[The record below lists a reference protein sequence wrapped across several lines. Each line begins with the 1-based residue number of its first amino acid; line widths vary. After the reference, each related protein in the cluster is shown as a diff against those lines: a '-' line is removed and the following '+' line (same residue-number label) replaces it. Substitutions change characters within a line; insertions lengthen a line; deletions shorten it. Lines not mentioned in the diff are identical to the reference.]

1 MTKGKDKMKSAV
13 ERQLVI
19 LLLVSL
25 AAGISAALA
34 QSNPYTIELTRGRLW
49 HSFYLSQ
56 ECEPMADWSRKT
68 SGLDW
73 PGFASEE
80 IKQNIGGHH
89 THLLAGGF
97 FLTAK
102 TDTGTV
108 WGWDNFATHGT
119 DVGMEGDQFRYVVS
133 KDRNGKPIHRKR
145 WPGGNYWLLVDPFE
159 AEEVIDSQWEMNG
172 AWYQPWDNQN
182 MPVSVRRTVRQWSG
196 SRADEDYVIVEYVVR
211 NIQRRKS
218 LNGVYLL
225 FTYALSPNH
234 RGWSLAFPNFPEGA
248 RNTHSRWD
256 QERRL
261 LVAWAG
267 DFTQSPGIDESFD
280 LFQERVCDPVRDRAT
295 VTSRF
300 LAPGFVGLKFLHISP
315 DSSGQPNRIN
325 GFAWSAAPPT
335 NDHSGPFLGVAG
347 LVSKYAAMANPLLLS
362 EAFDD
367 PTDPRMGQIRLY
379 ANFSLGPYDLGRGD
393 SIRVVV
399 AEFVG
404 GIPYE
409 RLADPLVTAA
419 DIRAAGDSAVAY
431 LDQRVTFNFEHRY
444 TVPMPPPAPQF
455 VVYPVQEGGR
465 VGNVISFGPEVESI
479 PDPHQRVPDVA
490 GYRIYRSGQYPF
502 GPWKMVAD
510 IPVGDP
516 RFFNADSQRYLFV
529 DEGVALGYAFYY
541 SVTSYDCGWPA
552 WAVDPSYQVTPLESS
567 IFANRMRQPFYTTLR
582 PTARRL
588 DEVTVV
594 PNPFYRS
601 SGFAL
606 AGDVK
611 LIQFVNLSEEC
622 TIRIYTVRGDL
633 VKTIHHRDPSS
644 GVAFWNQI
652 SDYGQYVKSGMYFFQ
667 VTNEQGE
674 VKLGKFAIVN

>member
-1 MTKGKDKMKSAV
+1 MVRSLAL
-13 ERQLVI
+13 RALI
-19 LLLVSL
+19 LL
-25 AAGISAALA
+25 AAGLVARNVPAHA
-34 QSNPYTIELTRGRLW
+34 QGNPYTIELTRGRLW

-68 SGLDW
+68 YGLDW

-89 THLLAGGF
+89 TYLLAGGF

-119 DVGMEGDQFRYVVS
+119 DVGIEGDQFRYLIS
-133 KDRNGKPIHRKR
+133 KDSKGKPVHRRR
-145 WPGGNYWLLVDPFE
+145 WQDGNYWLLRDPFE
-159 AEEVIDSQWEMNG
+159 AEEVIDTQWEMNG

-182 MPVSVRRTVRQWSG
+182 MPVLVRRTVRQWSG
-196 SRADEDYVIVEYVVR
+196 SRADEDYVIIEYVVK
-211 NIQRRKS
+211 NTQRRKS

-234 RGWSLAFPNFPEGA
+234 RGWSLVFPNFPEGA
-248 RNTHSRWD
+248 RNTHSEWD
-256 QERRL
+256 PERRL
-261 LVAWAG
+261 LTAWAG
-267 DFTQSPGIDESFD
+267 DFALTPGNDESFD
-280 LFQERVCDPVRDRAT
+280 FFQERVYDPVQGRA
-295 VTSRF
+295 VVRSRF
-300 LAPGFVGLKFLHISP
+300 LAPGCVGIKFLYVSP
-315 DSSGQPNRIN
+315 DTSGQANRIN

-347 LVSKYAAMANPLLLS
+347 LTSKYAAMANPLLLS
-362 EAFDD
+362 EAFAD
-367 PTDPRMGQIRLY
+367 PTDPRMGQNRLY
-379 ANFSLGPYDLGRGD
+379 ANFSLGPYNLARGD
-393 SIRVVV
+393 SVKVVV

-404 GIPYE
+404 GLPYE
-409 RLADPLVTAA
+409 KADNPLLTTAEL
-419 DIRAAGDSAVAY
+419 RAAGDSAVTY
-431 LDQRVTFNFEHRY
+431 LEQRVSFAYEHQY
-444 TVPMPPPAPQF
+444 TVPMPPPAPRF
-455 VVYPVQEGGR
+455 VVYPVPEGGR
-465 VGNVISFGPEVESI
+465 VGNVISFSTEVESV
-479 PDPHQRVPDVA
+479 PDPHHGVPDVA
-490 GYRIYRSGQYPF
+490 GYRIYRSGQFPF
-502 GPWKMVAD
+502 GPWKMLVD

-516 RFFNADSQRYLFV
+516 RFFDADSQRYIYV
-529 DEGVALGYAFYY
+529 DSEVALGYAFYY
-541 SVTSYDCGWPA
+541 SVTSYDHGWPA
-552 WAVDPSYQVTPLESS
+552 WAVDPSYEVPPLESS

-582 PTARRL
+582 PTEKKL

-601 SGFAL
+601 SGFEL

-667 VTNEQGE
+667 VTNQQGE
-674 VKLGKFAIVN
+674 VKLGKFAIIN